1 MLFSTKEVKSIRINK
16 KVKRGYLWGKTLQ
29 GEGEGMESREMLLLN
44 LVELFDSLKDVHV
57 KFINF

>member
-1 MLFSTKEVKSIRINK
+1 MGKE
-16 KVKRGYLWGKTLQ
+16 TLQ